1 VARIDD
7 PYVSPAVTYQEIH
20 NSKQF
25 RDEYGMLTN
34 DSVIPVVMRR
44 HKLLYLVTNN
54 DDFKRAPEIKVWLPR
69 WPGA

>member
-7 PYVSPAVTYQEIH
+7 PYVSPAVTYREIH

-34 DSVIPVVMRR
+34 DSVILAVMRW
-44 HKLLYLVTNN
+44 HKLVRLVTND
-54 DDFKRAPEIKVWLPR
+54 DDFKRVSGVKVWLPR
-69 WPGA
+69 ELGA